1 METVARILD
10 RSGLPPEVLSLEI
23 TEGLMLENEGSLLEE
38 LGDLRGLG
46 LEIDDSGTGCSSLSY
61 LKRMPVEVLK
71 IDRSSWKT

>member
-1 METVARILD
+1 
-10 RSGLPPEVLSLEI
+10 
-23 TEGLMLENEGSLLEE
+23 MLENEGSLLEE